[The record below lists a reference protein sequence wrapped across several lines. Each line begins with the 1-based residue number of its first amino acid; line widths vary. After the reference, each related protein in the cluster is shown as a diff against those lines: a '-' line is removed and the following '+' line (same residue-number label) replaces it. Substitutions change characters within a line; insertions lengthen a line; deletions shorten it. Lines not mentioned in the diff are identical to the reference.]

1 MGIRN
6 QTLGLQGWHRTYNN
20 NCIMPISERFL
31 SMPLEEKRKLYKCGK
46 KLKLLDDV
54 PTWPDFYQQNEN
66 RLKKAGKK
74 ASIRYLACIKL
85 LIIIDH

>member
-1 MGIRN
+1 
-6 QTLGLQGWHRTYNN
+6 
-20 NCIMPISERFL
+20 MPISERFL

-66 RLKKAGKK
+66 RLKKAGK
-74 ASIRYLACIKL
+74 
-85 LIIIDH
+85 

>member
-1 MGIRN
+1 
-6 QTLGLQGWHRTYNN
+6 
-20 NCIMPISERFL
+20 
-31 SMPLEEKRKLYKCGK
+31 MPLEEKRKLYKCGK

-74 ASIRYLACIKL
+74 LRKPLSDI
-85 LIIIDH
+85 

>member
-1 MGIRN
+1 
-6 QTLGLQGWHRTYNN
+6 
-20 NCIMPISERFL
+20 MPISERFL
-31 SMPLEEKRKLYKCGK
+31 SMPLEEKRKFYKCGK

-74 ASIRYLACIKL
+74 AFIRYLACIKL